1 MTRLLFRTRAT
12 LQTIGFSKMHSK
24 PVTRNTTLSIAAI
37 SAAAMLSLASLSI
50 AAPRE
55 ATNQAGKTTPS
66 TAVTQ
71 AAKDNTLSLE
81 QLQAKIAAL
90 TSDKELKDEVRTLA
104 IDLYKSCLK
113 AVTQAQSDEKQAAE
127 YQDAIDNGPA
137 QARAIRQEALP
148 SAVAPLSGTGSLSVK
163 ELQQRLDAQVA
174 SVRTLKGSLE
184 ELDRQIK
191 ALREDPMATA
201 AALAA
206 ARAQLD
212 PLKQTAAPATGND
225 SAEVTTARRTLRQ
238 AQQLAA
244 AARVH
249 SLELMQSST
258 AARQDLLTARREQIA
273 RRTVAARDVTRQLSD
288 LLNAKQR
295 ESASR
300 AQLEAQHAD
309 HEHPA
314 VRAVLEQNARFGK
327 QLDTLIDQIKIT
339 LAQLRT
345 LNARLQEIGQNYEIT
360 KEEMAIDGV
369 GVEQAET
376 LRRDRRKLP
385 SAEQCR
391 RDAAE
396 ARHRTNQARVGQ
408 LQSNQ
413 EAQNLEN
420 IDQRCAQILA
430 EQVPQTLPP
439 EQREA
444 IRARVR
450 NLLNDRQQ
458 LIENLNGSYTRYMD
472 LLSSLQERE
481 QQLASKSAAFAQLL
495 DERLMWI
502 PSASPVSHAWLGR
515 IARSVGWLASAENW
529 RAVGASLATEMHR
542 QSAQTLPV
550 LVLIGVLLLARRR
563 LFARLDTLGK
573 LARAT
578 DGGGFKVTGMALIIT
593 LLAAL
598 PGPALLWTIS
608 SLLSQNGS
616 AVEFAKYVGAGLHR
630 AALYWLY
637 LELLRQICRS
647 HGLADAHFQWNKS
660 TLKVL
665 RQNLSWLLM
674 VYVPLSFIIATT
686 YASSMNANSTGD
698 YASGLGR
705 FAFVLMSIALS
716 AFLWSVLHLR
726 KGVLA
731 TMTPDRR
738 ARWVWR
744 TRILWYPLAVITPLW
759 LGMAAL
765 LGYYHAALALEGR
778 LLRSFLIVIAV
789 LLLHNLATR
798 WLLLLQN
805 KILLWEAREKHAADA
820 ISRTRSEVAETAG
833 QGSPQSLDVPQV
845 DLVTI
850 NAQTRSLFDALLW
863 VVIGAFLWTIWVDML
878 PALRVIGSTALWQ
891 HTVSSASAA
900 HVENI
905 TVSHLVMAVLF
916 AVLTV
921 IATRNVP
928 GLLEILLL
936 PRLSLD
942 AGVRYAI
949 NRIAIYIVI
958 TIGTIATFNEIGI
971 GWDEVQWLAAAFS
984 VGLGFGL
991 QEIFAN
997 FVSGLIML
1005 FERPIRVGDI
1015 VTVDGQSGTVS
1026 RIRMRATTITDWD
1039 NKEIIVPNK
1048 KFITDRVTNWTLTS
1062 PITRV
1067 VINVSLAL
1075 GADTKLAERL
1085 MLEIACAHKL
1095 VLAKPVPTVFFTQF
1109 AESALNFELRVFV
1122 KEPADRMPVLNDL
1135 NMALNEAFQKN
1146 GIQIP

>member
-1 MTRLLFRTRAT
+1 
-12 LQTIGFSKMHSK
+12 MHPK
-24 PVTRNTTLSIAAI
+24 PEVLNITLSIAAI
-37 SAAAMLSLASLSI
+37 SAAAMLSLASVSL
-50 AAPRE
+50 AASQE
-55 ATNQAGKTTPS
+55 STNQAGNATPS

-71 AAKDNTLSLE
+71 AAKDNALSLE
-81 QLQAKIAAL
+81 QLQANIAAL
-90 TSDKELKDEVRTLA
+90 TSDKDLKDEVRTLA

-113 AVTQAQSDEKQAAE
+113 SVTRAQSDEKQAAE

-137 QARAIRQEALP
+137 RARAIRQEALP
-148 SAVAPLSGTGSLSVK
+148 PMAASAPEPSSLSAK

-174 SVRTLKGSLE
+174 AVRTLKGSLE

-191 ALREDPMATA
+191 ALREDPAATA

-206 ARAQLD
+206 ARAELD
-212 PLKQTAAPATGND
+212 PLKQTALSAAGND
-225 SAEVTTARRTLRQ
+225 PAEVAAARRTLRQ

-249 SLELMQSST
+249 MLELMQSST
-258 AARQDLLTARREQIA
+258 VARQDLLTARREQIV
-273 RRTVAARDVTRQLSD
+273 RRMAAVRDVLRQLSD

-300 AQLEAQHAD
+300 AQSEAQRAN

-314 VRAVLEQNARFGK
+314 VRAVIEQNARFGK
-327 QLDTLIDQIKIT
+327 QLDTLIDQIKMT

-345 LNARLQEIGQNYEIT
+345 LNARLQEISQNYEIT
-360 KEEMAIDGV
+360 KEEMAIVGV
-369 GVEQAET
+369 GVEQAEA

-385 SAEQCR
+385 NAEQCR
-391 RDAAE
+391 REAAE

-408 LQSNQ
+408 LQCSQ

-420 IDQRCAQILA
+420 VDQRCAQILA
-430 EQVPQTLPP
+430 EQVPQTLLP

-450 NLLNDRQQ
+450 GLLNDRQQ
-458 LIENLNGSYTRYMD
+458 LIENLSGSYARYMD
-472 LLSSLQERE
+472 LLSSLQERG

-502 PSASPVSHAWLGR
+502 PSASPVSQAWLGR
-515 IARSVGWLASAENW
+515 IARSAGWLTNAENW
-529 RAVGASLATEMHR
+529 RAVGAGLTAETLR
-542 QSAQTLPV
+542 QPTRTLPV
-550 LVLIGVLLLARRR
+550 LALIAVLLLVRHR

-578 DGGGFKVTGMALIIT
+578 DGGGFKVTGMALVIT

-598 PGPALLWTIS
+598 PGPALLWMIS
-608 SLLSQNGS
+608 SLLSQSSS
-616 AVEFAKYVGAGLHR
+616 AVEFVKYVGAGLRR
-630 AALYWLY
+630 AAQYWLY

-665 RQNLSWLLM
+665 RKNLSWLLM

-686 YASSMNANSTGD
+686 HASTMNANSTGD

-744 TRILWYPLAVITPLW
+744 TRILWYPVAVITPLL
-759 LGMAAL
+759 LGAAAL

-805 KILLWEAREKHAADA
+805 KILLWEAREKHAAEA

-850 NAQTRSLFDALLW
+850 NAQTRALFDALLW

-878 PALRVIGSTALWQ
+878 PALRVLGNTTLWQ
-891 HTVSSASAA
+891 HTVKSASAA
-900 HVENI
+900 QVENI

-921 IATRNVP
+921 VATRNVP

-958 TIGTIATFNEIGI
+958 TIGTIATFNEIGV

-1135 NMALNEAFQKN
+1135 HMALNEIFQKH
-1146 GIQIP
+1146 GIRIP